1 MNYEIVDNFLPEEEY
16 KKIFE
21 VMKDTGFDWHLAD
34 KITIEQKEKDI
45 FFYLC
50 HIFYN
55 QTSLYQSTFFQLMFP
70 LLKKIDP
77 KALIRVKAN
86 LYLNQGLGV
95 VEHAEHTDYPFTHKG
110 ALYSLNTCDGYTK
123 IGKEKIPSVKNRI
136 IFFDPSIPHCST
148 SCSDSKT
155 RMNININYF

>member
-1 MNYEIVDNFLPEEEY
+1 MNYEVVDNFLPEEEY
-16 KKIFE
+16 KKIFD
-21 VMKDTGFDWHLAD
+21 VIKDTGFEWHLAD
-34 KITIEQKEKDI
+34 KITIEQNEKDI
-45 FFYLC
+45 FFYLS
-50 HIFYN
+50 HVFYN
-55 QTSLYQSTFFQLMFP
+55 QTSLYQSTFFPLIFP

-123 IGKEKIPSVKNRI
+123 IGKEKIPSVANRI
-136 IFFDPSIPHCST
+136 VFFDPSILHCST
-148 SCSDSKT
+148 SCSDTKT

>member
-1 MNYEIVDNFLPEEEY
+1 MYEVVDNFLPEEEH

-21 VMKDTGFDWHLAD
+21 VMKDTGFDWHFAD

-45 FFYLC
+45 FFYFC

-77 KALIRVKAN
+77 KALIRVKGN

-95 VEHAEHTDYPFTHKG
+95 KEHAEHTDYPFKHKG

-123 IGKEKIPSVKNRI
+123 IGNEKIPSVKNRI
-136 IFFDPSIPHCST
+136 IFLILQYHIVVLPVQIPKHV
-148 SCSDSKT
+148 
-155 RMNININYF
+155 

>member
-45 FFYLC
+45 FFYLA
-50 HIFYN
+50 HVFYN

-95 VEHAEHTDYPFTHKG
+95 VEHAEHTDYPFAHKG

-123 IGKEKIPSVKNRI
+123 IGKEKISSVKNRI